1 MQPNSNIL
9 AQQIDRLLLKAE
21 DKKRLL
27 EELKQLD
34 SGRME
39 FLTDLIRQHDD
50 EALKI
55 LNEKAAE
62 QKIVKDHVNEV
73 RPDAQKSAVREEALD
88 MINKLEILFQNPEA
102 LAQFFVSSDDVFLM
116 ELEELFLKSLEK
128 NPNAQGEFKTFFSE
142 IRLQKSALENGWKKE
157 DRENLIKKIASD
169 EEKIRQL
176 DQLITKAENV
186 LNSQKT
192 NV

>member
-1 MQPNSNIL
+1 MTPNPNIL

-34 SGRME
+34 AGRME

-62 QKIVKDHVNEV
+62 QKIAKDHVNEA
-73 RPDAQKSAVREEALD
+73 RPDSQTSAAKEEVLNMMD
-88 MINKLEILFQNPEA
+88 QLELLFQNPEA
-102 LAQFFVSSDDVFLM
+102 LAQFLVASDDVFLM
-116 ELEELFLKSLEK
+116 ELEELFLKGLEK
-128 NPNAQGEFKTFFSE
+128 NPTAHEEFKIFFSE
-142 IRLQKSALENGWKKE
+142 IRLQKTAIANSLKKE
-157 DRENLIKKIASD
+157 DRENLVRKIASD
-169 EEKIRQL
+169 EEEIRQL
-176 DQLITKAENV
+176 DELIANAENV